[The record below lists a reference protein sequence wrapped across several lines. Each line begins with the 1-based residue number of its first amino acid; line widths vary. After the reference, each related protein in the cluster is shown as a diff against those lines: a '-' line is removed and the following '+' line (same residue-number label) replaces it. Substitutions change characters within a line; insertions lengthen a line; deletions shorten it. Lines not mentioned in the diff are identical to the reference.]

1 MGLMRILGWLGD
13 RALNRLAPLDG
24 ADWLNRLECSSD
36 VLGPGELLRVAET
49 GAAPPAAA
57 PAGQRTPASPCEG
70 AGRPP
75 ISAFP
80 STWQTRWADLPT
92 LRMPVFWTDDDNE
105 FQSDMTYL
113 RGLLAFLVDQADDG
127 GRVRPIPAA
136 WSRELARKR
145 DELKSLK

>member
-127 GRVRPIPAA
+127 GQVRPIPAE

-145 DELKSLK
+145 DELKFI

>member
-92 LRMPVFWTDDDNE
+92 LRMPAFWTDEDNE
-105 FQSDMTYL
+105 FASDITYL
-113 RGLLAFLVDQADDG
+113 RGLLSWLVEQADDG

-136 WSRELARKR
+136 WSKELARKR
-145 DELKSLK
+145 DELKTLK